1 MTKSK
6 QPQYRFDGFEGEWE
20 EKRIS
25 DIANVFTGGGT
36 PSTQNDQ
43 YWTGNIPW
51 IQSSDLSKDEI
62 LDVNPKKF
70 ITKLGLSNSA
80 AKLIPKNSIAIVTR
94 VGVGK
99 LSIINREYTTSQD
112 FLSIS
117 DLKENLKFTVYS
129 LYRLLQKELNQL
141 QGTSIKGI
149 TKGYL
154 LSKTILIPSLP
165 EQGAIGELFQMVD
178 QLIQL
183 QDQKLATLKEQKQT
197 FLRKMFPAQ
206 GQKVPEIRLQGFK
219 GEWEEKKL
227 GEVSTHRSG
236 TAIEKYFD
244 SEGEFKVISIGS
256 YGTNNLYVD
265 QNIRAVSNEL
275 TDSKLVA
282 SGELTMVLNDKTAN
296 GAIIGR
302 CLLIT
307 ENNKYVVNQRT
318 EIIRPDIN
326 ISSYYLFHY
335 LNGEFR
341 NGIIKIAQGGTQI
354 YVNYSSVEQLKI
366 NIPTLKEQEA
376 IGNFFQTLDQ
386 QIAQSEEKLTELKAL
401 KQTLLNRLFV

>member
-129 LYRLLQKELNQL
+129 LYRLLQKALNQL

-275 TDSKLVA
+275 TNSKLVA

>member
-275 TDSKLVA
+275 TNSKLVA

-354 YVNYSSVEQLKI
+354 YVSYSSVEQLKI

>member
-275 TDSKLVA
+275 TNSKLVA

-326 ISSYYLFHY
+326 ISSYY
-335 LNGEFR
+335 
-341 NGIIKIAQGGTQI
+341 
-354 YVNYSSVEQLKI
+354 
-366 NIPTLKEQEA
+366 
-376 IGNFFQTLDQ
+376 
-386 QIAQSEEKLTELKAL
+386 
-401 KQTLLNRLFV
+401 

>member
-6 QPQYRFDGFEGEWE
+6 QPQYRFDSFEGEWE

-99 LSIINREYTTSQD
+99 LSIINKEYTTSQD

-165 EQGAIGELFQMVD
+165 EQEAIGELFQTVD
-178 QLIQL
+178 QLLQL

-197 FLRKMFPAQ
+197 FLRKMFPPQ
-206 GQKVPEIRLQGFK
+206 GQKVPEIRLQGFD

-227 GEVSTHRSG
+227 GEISTHRSG

-275 TDSKLVA
+275 TNSKLVA

-318 EIIRPDIN
+318 E
-326 ISSYYLFHY
+326 
-335 LNGEFR
+335 
-341 NGIIKIAQGGTQI
+341 
-354 YVNYSSVEQLKI
+354 
-366 NIPTLKEQEA
+366 
-376 IGNFFQTLDQ
+376 
-386 QIAQSEEKLTELKAL
+386 
-401 KQTLLNRLFV
+401 

>member
-219 GEWEEKKL
+219 GKWEEKKL

-275 TDSKLVA
+275 TNSKLVA

>member
-219 GEWEEKKL
+219 GEWEKKKL

-275 TDSKLVA
+275 TNSKLVA

>member
-99 LSIINREYTTSQD
+99 LSIINKEYTTSQD

-165 EQGAIGELFQMVD
+165 EQEAIGELFQTVD
-178 QLIQL
+178 QLLQL

-197 FLRKMFPAQ
+197 FLRKMFPPQ
-206 GQKVPEIRLQGFK
+206 GQKVPEIRLQGFD

-227 GEVSTHRSG
+227 GEISTHRSG

-275 TDSKLVA
+275 TNSKLVA

>member
-6 QPQYRFDGFEGEWE
+6 QPQYRFDGFEGEWG

-275 TDSKLVA
+275 TNSKLVA